1 MDRRRAGA
9 TIAVGRSGRRAV
21 FYRTMA
27 LVVAGFDAKYPDQ
40 MMIDEGQELTV
51 MKNDEWP
58 GWLLCQN
65 SSGKQGWVPEKI
77 VKITTGKAVAQESHD
92 TREISM
98 QEGEI
103 VRIEKIETGRA
114 WVTDMTNETGWVP
127 LKNLKIVE

>member
-1 MDRRRAGA
+1 
-9 TIAVGRSGRRAV
+9 
-21 FYRTMA
+21 MA
-27 LVVAGFDAKYPDQ
+27 LVVAGFDPKYPDQ
-40 MMIDEGQELTV
+40 MTIDAGQELTV

-77 VKITTGKAVAQESHD
+77 IKITAGKAVAQEPHD

>member
-1 MDRRRAGA
+1 LQVDPG
-9 TIAVGRSGRRAV
+9 
-21 FYRTMA
+21 TMA

-40 MMIDEGQELTV
+40 MAINVGQELTV
-51 MKNDEWP
+51 MKSDEWP

-65 SSGKQGWVPEKI
+65 IDGKQGWVPEKI
-77 VKITTGKAVAQESHD
+77 VKITGGKAVAQQPHD
-92 TREISM
+92 AHEISM

-103 VRIEKIETGRA
+103 VRIERIETGRA

>member
-1 MDRRRAGA
+1 MQVDPG
-9 TIAVGRSGRRAV
+9 
-21 FYRTMA
+21 TMA
-27 LVVAGFDAKYPDQ
+27 LVVAGYDAKHSDQ
-40 MMIDEGQELTV
+40 MMIDVGQELTV
-51 MKNDEWP
+51 LKSDEWP

-65 SSGKQGWVPEKI
+65 SIGKQGWVPEKI
-77 VKITTGKAVAQESHD
+77 VKITGGSAVAQESHD
-92 TREISM
+92 AHEISM

>member
-1 MDRRRAGA
+1 
-9 TIAVGRSGRRAV
+9 
-21 FYRTMA
+21 MA

-40 MMIDEGQELTV
+40 MTIDVGQEVTV
-51 MKNDEWP
+51 MKDAEWP
-58 GWLLCQN
+58 GWLLCQT

-77 VKITTGKAVAQESHD
+77 VKITGGKAVAQQSHD
-92 TREISM
+92 AREISM

-127 LKNLKIVE
+127 LKNLKIVD

>member
-1 MDRRRAGA
+1 
-9 TIAVGRSGRRAV
+9 
-21 FYRTMA
+21 MA

-40 MMIDEGQELTV
+40 MAIDTGQELTLIQG
-51 MKNDEWP
+51 DELP

-65 SSGKQGWVPEKI
+65 SDGKQGWVPEKI
-77 VKITTGKAVAQESHD
+77 VEVRGGRAVAQQPHD
-92 TREISM
+92 AREISM

-103 VRIEKIETGRA
+103 VRIERIETGRA

>member
-1 MDRRRAGA
+1 
-9 TIAVGRSGRRAV
+9 
-21 FYRTMA
+21 MA

-40 MMIDEGQELTV
+40 MTIDVGQELTV
-51 MKNDEWP
+51 VKNDEWP

-77 VKITTGKAVAQESHD
+77 VKITAGRAVAQESHD